1 MKTSIYS
8 QHYEH
13 TEWLNVL
20 SFYTDDIKIMQKRI
34 EEIAKKNTNHE
45 TMAQVEHF
53 QNQLIIQQKNI
64 YDMRKHIQKD
74 EKILVAKVNEN
85 IVAVDHR
92 KIEDHDEERQNI
104 ASFEKIFEDLRKNLN
119 RFLAKCM

>member
-64 YDMRKHIQKD
+64 DDMRKHIQKD

-119 RFLAKCM
+119 RFLAKYM

>member
-20 SFYTDDIKIMQKRI
+20 SFYTDYIKIMQKRI

-64 YDMRKHIQKD
+64 DDMRKHIQKD

>member
-64 YDMRKHIQKD
+64 DDMRKHIQKD